1 MKRSVV
7 QTLVIALA
15 FLICA
20 CGPAVKYTYD
30 PAASFSGRSYNWV
43 GQAAPAWQ
51 DSLVESN
58 VRFTAD
64 KELGKKGF
72 TISDKPD
79 FLISTSY
86 EYESGYYP
94 MGYKLQ
100 ALSLNI
106 SRADTKNVL
115 WRGTVSDC
123 IKTDAGSS
131 DLRKAVQKILSKFP
145 PQMK

>member
-1 MKRSVV
+1 MKRPVV
-7 QTLVIALA
+7 QALVISLA

-30 PAASFSGRSYNWV
+30 PTASFSGRSYNWMA
-43 GQAAPAWQ
+43 QTAPAWQ
-51 DSLVESN
+51 DSLAESN

-64 KELGKKGF
+64 QELGKKGF

-79 FLISTSY
+79 FLVSTSY
-86 EYESGYYP
+86 EYEGGFYP
-94 MGYKLQ
+94 NGYKLQ
-100 ALSLNI
+100 ALSLYVA
-106 SRADTKNVL
+106 RADTKKVL